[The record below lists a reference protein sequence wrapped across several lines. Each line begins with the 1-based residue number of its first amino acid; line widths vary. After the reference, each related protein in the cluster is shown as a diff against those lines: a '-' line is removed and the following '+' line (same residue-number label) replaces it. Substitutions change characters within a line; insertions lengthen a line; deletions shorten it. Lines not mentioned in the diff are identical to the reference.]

1 MKWRDLMEMD
11 KLGIERMGISLTID
25 VMKLDKS
32 RFIAKQ
38 NGGKECDLTLWLSPN
53 KKDKFDNHGGIQI
66 ALSKDERQ
74 AGKEA
79 PYVGNARVFWA
90 KAEILAD
97 EPAPVEDEPAPVEDD
112 TGQKFDDDIP
122 F

>member
-1 MKWRDLMEMD
+1 MEMD

-53 KKDKFDNHGGIQI
+53 KPDKFDNHGGIQI
-66 ALSKDERQ
+66 SLSKDERQ

-90 KAEILAD
+90 KAEIPAD
-97 EPAPVEDEPAPVEDD
+97 ESAPVEDD
-112 TGQKFDDDIP
+112 AVQKFDDDIP